1 MSNKK
6 LKMTPFARFFLFL
19 LVCAPVAYF
28 GASYINDGNGIEDIK
43 DKLGMGESKKETRKS
58 SQADEATMQLED
70 CEKRIRELEKEL
82 AIKNAL
88 IDQMN
93 K

>member
-19 LVCAPVAYF
+19 LVCAPIAYF
-28 GASYINDGNGIEDIK
+28 GASYINDGNGLEDIK
-43 DKLGMGESKKETRKS
+43 DKLGMGESKIETRKS
-58 SQADEATMQLED
+58 SQEDEATMQLDD
-70 CEKRIRELEKEL
+70 CEKRIRALEKEL